1 MNLSICIM
9 LLFTVMYKLRYS
21 FMTCSYKKY
30 ARNVKRIT
38 RVILLLVGI
47 NPLSHR
53 ISNKDLTVFAAL
65 NYRES
70 ERERDRS
77 LMAGLRR
84 RSGETR
90 DRKRGRW
97 PEWNRTVVVAE
108 DVVPGS
114 IVRRAW
120 LTWCSSTTSL
130 TIRSPMVATTT
141 VSPRSLGDSRST
153 DLVWDM

>member
-70 ERERDRS
+70 ERERETDHSWPALGDDPEKREIGSEDGDRS
-77 LMAGLRR
+77 GTGPL
-84 RSGETR
+84 SSQ
-90 DRKRGRW
+90 
-97 PEWNRTVVVAE
+97 RTSCLVPLFVVH
-108 DVVPGS
+108 G
-114 IVRRAW
+114 
-120 LTWCSSTTSL
+120 
-130 TIRSPMVATTT
+130 
-141 VSPRSLGDSRST
+141 
-153 DLVWDM
+153 